1 MLAFKSDFD
10 NPGSKVVLENRI
22 FPAKLRLAT
31 FFNKHF

>member
-10 NPGSKVVLENRI
+10 TLVPRLVLENRI